1 MRALLAV
8 FAALGLAACS
18 ATGPEPAELKSF
30 KEEVKPKVAWKT
42 SAGESGEFIFLP
54 GIWEGD
60 FFVAGSEG
68 EVARLDGRNGK
79 RKWRVELDLKLSGG
93 VGAGDGAVVVG
104 TSKGEVI
111 ALDATNGKQLW
122 RAKLSSE
129 VLSPPVIGEA
139 MVFVRSGDGRVAG
152 FDRTDGLRK
161 WEYIPTAPPPLVLR
175 GAFGLTLEEGSVYF
189 GLPGGKLVAVNAS
202 NGALLWETAV
212 AVPKGDTELE
222 RVSDIVSNPIVENG
236 QVCAI
241 AFQGRVACFDS
252 VRGTL
257 AWARNASS
265 VAGLAAGTSA
275 FFYVDDT
282 ATIHAVDRTSGG
294 SLWKQ
299 AVLLNRGL
307 GEPGVVGKYVVA
319 GDFEG
324 YLHLFDMEDGRLV
337 GRLSTD
343 GSPISGPPIQ
353 VGERNFVVQT
363 REGTLYAVSLR

>member
-1 MRALLAV
+1 
-8 FAALGLAACS
+8 
-18 ATGPEPAELKSF
+18 
-30 KEEVKPKVAWKT
+30 
-42 SAGESGEFIFLP
+42 
-54 GIWEGD
+54 
-60 FFVAGSEG
+60 
-68 EVARLDGRNGK
+68 
-79 RKWRVELDLKLSGG
+79 
-93 VGAGDGAVVVG
+93 
-104 TSKGEVI
+104 
-111 ALDATNGKQLW
+111 
-122 RAKLSSE
+122 
-129 VLSPPVIGEA
+129 

-161 WEYIPTAPPPLVLR
+161 WEYIPTAPPSLVLR

-343 GSPISGPPIQ
+343 GSPISGPPIR